1 MEFVSNYATGSTPPP
16 SNRSKQS
23 GQLSAAARWNVT
35 PTQLPGFLPGGI
47 SYLGEQSSYRKLL
60 RELAAAPPPTDVY
73 VPPWRQTMSEIY
85 GEEHVRRMRQ
95 PPESYE
101 KRAKR
106 FAAEEADR
114 RRSWSRA
121 ALRGWTH
128 AGGPA
133 KTD

>member
-1 MEFVSNYATGSTPPP
+1 M
-16 SNRSKQS
+16 
-23 GQLSAAARWNVT
+23 T

-60 RELAAAPPPTDVY
+60 RELGCAAAHRCLRATLATDDE
-73 VPPWRQTMSEIY
+73 RDLRR
-85 GEEHVRRMRQ
+85 EHVRRMRQ

-133 KTD
+133 KLIEIDRRWATFSAHLRHKRPRETLLAATAS